1 MNGIDLICIGSAKF
15 DTLAWVDH
23 LPREDER
30 ILADKLLNAAG
41 GNANTAASAAARQGV
56 AVALCTTIGRDPP
69 GDYLASCWENFGIDT
84 RFVTRRSGAATPLSI
99 NVACGASKT
108 RTIITEPSPPFDHSA
123 ALEAEASWFH
133 FDSEGFRA
141 ARDIIRSGR
150 LKGRVSIDAGID
162 LGTRD
167 LTGIDLYA
175 PTKEQ
180 LIETFGGDLES
191 AMASAVAAGAKDVV
205 VTLGAEGAA
214 ILSGGDYR
222 YCAAYPVEV
231 VSTLGA
237 GDVFHGALVAALVRD
252 HTLFDAVCCASVAA
266 ALACRSL
273 DGQSAIPSL
282 AELNDHL
289 ARYIRQ

>member
-1 MNGIDLICIGSAKF
+1 MSGIDLICIGSAKF